1 MPATL
6 NPLIAQV
13 MYYGKYLET
22 WGRGIELMNNE
33 CNLAG
38 VPKPEFEVSGGV
50 FKATFVRNDYV
61 ADTVVGVNGRGER
74 GVNDRGEQGVNNL
87 NETETRI
94 LAIISANPSVSI
106 SKIAEALSLSRKN
119 THKHMAGLQ
128 AKGIIERVGPN
139 FGGTWEIKRP

>member
-1 MPATL
+1 
-6 NPLIAQV
+6 
-13 MYYGKYLET
+13 
-22 WGRGIELMNNE
+22 
-33 CNLAG
+33 
-38 VPKPEFEVSGGV
+38 VSGGV
-50 FKATFVRNDYV
+50 FKATFVRNDYL
-61 ADTVVGVNGRGER
+61 ADTVVGVNG
-74 GVNDRGEQGVNNL
+74 RGEQGVNNL

-139 FGGTWEIKRP
+139 FGGTWKIKRP